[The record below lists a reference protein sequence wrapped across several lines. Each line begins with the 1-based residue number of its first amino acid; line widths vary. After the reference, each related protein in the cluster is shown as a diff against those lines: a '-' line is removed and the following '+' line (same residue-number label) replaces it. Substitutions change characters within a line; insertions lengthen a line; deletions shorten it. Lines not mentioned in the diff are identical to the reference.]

1 MDMDNLWIVLA
12 LRTLS
17 KQIIIIVRV
26 IQLLI
31 FLIFYHKEH
40 NEFKV
45 NVDRNCRSHHH
56 VVKLRQGSG
65 KDKQGMALK
74 ANGRKA

>member
-1 MDMDNLWIVLA
+1 MDNLWIVLA

-17 KQIIIIVRV
+17 KQIIVTVRV

-31 FLIFYHKEH
+31 ILIFYHKEH

>member
-17 KQIIIIVRV
+17 KQIIVTVRV

-31 FLIFYHKEH
+31 ILIIYHKEH
-40 NEFKV
+40 SELKIML
-45 NVDRNCRSHHH
+45 VDRNSRSHHQMP
-56 VVKLRQGSG
+56 LEMG
-65 KDKQGMALK
+65 D
-74 ANGRKA
+74 

>member
-17 KQIIIIVRV
+17 KQIIVTVRV

-31 FLIFYHKEH
+31 ILIIYHKEH
-40 NEFKV
+40 SEFKM
-45 NVDRNCRSHHH
+45 NVDSLTERVEVSTIDIYARCPATRGG
-56 VVKLRQGSG
+56 L
-65 KDKQGMALK
+65 LK
-74 ANGRKA
+74 